1 MKTQILKAALFS
13 FIIFFSCSQT
23 NQQRPIL
30 ERAEKVMSEHPDSAL
45 FLLEQ
50 IVTPEKMSERDY
62 ATWCLLI
69 TEARDKNYIEHT
81 SDSLINIAVQYFEK
95 KKDTNRLAEAYYC
108 QGRVLSELSASEEA
122 LTAYLEAKEFV
133 RQTFNRDLEARINN
147 HLGTLYWENGRT
159 EKSLSCYKEAYR
171 NYETD
176 QNKIGMI
183 NTLRN
188 IGKSMHGLEKLDSAY
203 FYLSKAIKLARQEKI
218 ESQMPHL
225 LSSIGSVCAEKG
237 EYEKALEYNKASLSY
252 PIKKN
257 TLFARYFAIGR
268 LYQNLQKTDSALFYA
283 EKALMGTDLYV
294 KCNVN
299 KLLYTIY
306 VKEQDYKK
314 ACTYNERYLLL
325 RDSIEQIYQPQK
337 LAKVEALY
345 NKERLLSKQNQQMHV
360 ARSRQDFLLICF
372 LCACL
377 ALGIVYVIMA
387 QVISKHKLRNK
398 EIQKLLQENKNLLL
412 NDEQEIEKKDIALQ
426 TIQKQLEENQ
436 RLIDSYTGKIQALEN
451 DNSSQSEMYKQQQ
464 QEANIEKSKLLKEKE
479 MIFRE
484 KEELINNK
492 DILLRQK
499 DAQLQS
505 ISEKNGKLEQ
515 RILFSIEEKEELKRQ
530 RNILSQELDANVKAQ
545 KQLSLDW
552 ESLRLQQEEQ
562 LRKEQDTVD
571 ELKQKSRM
579 YEAWIQ
585 KLIHQ
590 DDFLFNL
597 ADNKQQL
604 YITELNKD
612 KFYGHFSSVFPGF
625 ADFLS
630 KHYKLDDRELLIC
643 CLVKLG
649 VKTGRIAALF
659 NLVPDTIT
667 KQKAEIKEKYF
678 NVNVSE
684 KQSLD
689 RVLEKLLW

>member
-1 MKTQILKAALFS
+1 MKTQILKATLLA
-13 FIIFFSCSQT
+13 FIIFFSCHQVSQ
-23 NQQRPIL
+23 QHPIL
-30 ERAEKVMSEHPDSAL
+30 EQAEKVMSEHPDSAL

-50 IVTPEKMSERDY
+50 VAAPEKMPERDY

-81 SDSLINIAVQYFEK
+81 SDSL
-95 KKDTNRLAEAYYC
+95 KKDINRLSESYYC

-122 LTAYLEAKEFV
+122 LTAYLKAKELV
-133 RQTFNRDLEARINN
+133 RETSDRDLEARINN

-171 NYETD
+171 NYEME
-176 QNKIGMI
+176 QNKIGMT

-203 FYLSKAIKLARQEKI
+203 FYLSKAIQLAEQGQI
-218 ESQMPHL
+218 DSQMTHL

-237 EYEKALEYNKASLSY
+237 EYEKALTYNKASLSY
-252 PIKKN
+252 PMRKN
-257 TLFARYFAIGR
+257 MLCARYFAIGR
-268 LYQNLQKTDSALFYA
+268 LYQNLQKTDSALLYA
-283 EKALMGTDLYV
+283 EKALMGTDLYIE
-294 KCNVN
+294 CSANR
-299 KLLYTIY
+299 LLYTIY

-325 RDSIEQIYQPQK
+325 RDSIEQVYRPQK
-337 LAKVEALY
+337 LAKVEGLY
-345 NKERLLSKQNQQMHV
+345 NKERLVGKQKQQMHE

-377 ALGIVYVIMA
+377 AIGIVYVIMF
-387 QVISKHKLRNK
+387 QTISKHKLKNK
-398 EIQKLLQENKNLLL
+398 EIQKLLQKNENLLL
-412 NDEQEIEKKDIALQ
+412 SDKQEMEKKDIALQ
-426 TIQKQLEENQ
+426 TIQKQLEENHL
-436 RLIDSYTGKIQALEN
+436 LIDSLTETIQTLEN
-451 DNSSQSEMYKQQQ
+451 DNLSQLEIYKQQQ
-464 QEANIEKSKLLKEKE
+464 EEANIEQSKLLKEKE
-479 MIFRE
+479 TILKQ
-484 KEELINNK
+484 KEELISNK

-499 DAQLQS
+499 DTQLQS
-505 ISEKNGKLEQ
+505 ILEKNGKLEQ
-515 RILFSIEEKEELKRQ
+515 RILLSIKEKEELERQ
-530 RNILSQELDANVKAQ
+530 RSVLSQELDANVKAQ

-562 LRKEQDTVD
+562 LRKEQEVAG

-590 DDFLFNL
+590 DEFLLNL
-597 ADNKQQL
+597 SDNRQQL
-604 YITELNKD
+604 YPLNFNKD
-612 KFYGHFSSVFPGF
+612 VFYEHFSSVFPGF
-625 ADFLS
+625 VEYLFIQ
-630 KHYKLDDRELLIC
+630 YKLDERELLIC

-649 VKTGRIAALF
+649 VKTGKIATIL
-659 NLVPDTIT
+659 NLAPDTIT

-678 NVNVSE
+678 NVSE

-689 RVLEKLLW
+689 RFLEKLLW